1 MGTPDYHELR
11 VLLEDMVHAWPGA
24 ITHPARDAART
35 YLRTH
40 CRECGERLSVAQ
52 IEQGRELCPRC
63 FARQFW

>member
-24 ITHPARDAART
+24 IAHPALDAART

-40 CRECGERLSVAQ
+40 CRECGERLTVEQ
-52 IEQGRELCPRC
+52 IMEEGELCPRC
-63 FARQFW
+63 FARLFW